1 MPVSA
6 WISIGPRAHGVWYNS
21 HESPGEE
28 TIMVDQLADG
38 RTDLVFDPLASGGS
52 ALEACLGVSLL

>member
-1 MPVSA
+1 
-6 WISIGPRAHGVWYNS
+6 
-21 HESPGEE
+21 
-28 TIMVDQLADG
+28 MVDQLADG